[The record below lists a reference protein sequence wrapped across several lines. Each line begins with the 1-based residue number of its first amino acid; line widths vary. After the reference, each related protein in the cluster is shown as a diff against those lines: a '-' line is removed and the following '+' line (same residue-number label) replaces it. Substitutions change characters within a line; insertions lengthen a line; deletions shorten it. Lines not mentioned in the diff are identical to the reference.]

1 MSCGSLMVRFFFRVA
16 PWTRCVDYRFRCAD
30 MAARFKSVVESK
42 PVPTEALHVAT
53 ILQEVRSPWCLT
65 YVVG

>member
-1 MSCGSLMVRFFFRVA
+1 
-16 PWTRCVDYRFRCAD
+16 
-30 MAARFKSVVESK
+30 MAARFKSVVEST
-42 PVPTEALHVAT
+42 PVPAEALHVAT